1 MSEGNVRPAGEGLSD
16 QEMVEEVAGQTD
28 SAMDAQDMDEDVR
41 GGGGDDAG
49 DEDDYDPASSTTDTE
64 AAIADDDQAIAQE
77 TVTDEYH

>member
-49 DEDDYDPASSTTDTE
+49 AADDYDPARRRTPRPPSPTTTRRSPRRP
-64 AAIADDDQAIAQE
+64 
-77 TVTDEYH
+77 